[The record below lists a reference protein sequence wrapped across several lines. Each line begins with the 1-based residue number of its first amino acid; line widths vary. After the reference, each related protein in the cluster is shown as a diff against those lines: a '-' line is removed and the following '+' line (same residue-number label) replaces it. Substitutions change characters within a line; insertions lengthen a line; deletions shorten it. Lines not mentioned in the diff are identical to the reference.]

1 VRVSPDPVRRVHAL
15 FDALLTRDGAGGSW
29 LAGLLQATPYGV
41 ERLGELASAPGWL
54 DAPLV
59 VRTETGRRGAF
70 EYPAAPT
77 RRLLRWY
84 VDHGDELARP
94 PDGVDGSPETVR
106 LRHALLDDAPEIRER
121 ARDRA
126 HDLLNRTTSLGQA
139 WWRFEEARTADCVL
153 TSDRLVIVVQGRED
167 GAPAGPATPWFP
179 RRNRLVRDLEAA
191 RRLADGGKAYG
202 VIVLSGAPLPD
213 GSAAD
218 VAAAVAAGAPQLDL
232 AEQAELADAWLGEL
246 GWEAAARA
254 TGLDLAD
261 VPGWPG

>member
-1 VRVSPDPVRRVHAL
+1 MSPDPVRRVHAL

-29 LAGLLQATPYGV
+29 LGALLQATPYGV
-41 ERLGELASAPGWL
+41 DRLGELASVPGWVE
-54 DAPLV
+54 APLA

-94 PDGVDGSPETVR
+94 AGVAEASPEAAR
-106 LRHALLDDAPEIRER
+106 LRRALLDDAPEIRAR

-126 HDLLNRTTSLGQA
+126 RDQLDRATSLGPA

-153 TSDRLVIVVQGRED
+153 MTDRLVVVVQGRDD

-179 RRNRLVRDLEAA
+179 RRSALVRDLEAA

-202 VIVLSGAPLPD
+202 VVVLAGTPVPDGAP
-213 GSAAD
+213 AD
-218 VAAAVAAGAPQLDL
+218 VAAAVAAGAPQLDS
-232 AEQAELADAWLGEL
+232 AEQAELAGASLGDL
-246 GWEAAARA
+246 SWERAAGA
-254 TGLDLAD
+254 TGLQLAD